1 MFIGTKNEFWLKL
14 LLLNA
19 LKNKALIASYFYF
32 LLECTSEEAQQTACL
47 NGGSC
52 FAAGEARLLGCI
64 CTGAFTGRRCEM
76 IDPDRLRS
84 GHSSG
89 HSSGH

>member
-19 LKNKALIASYFYF
+19 LKNKALIASYFHF
-32 LLECTSEEAQQTACL
+32 LLECTSEEAQRTGCL

-52 FAAGEARLLGCI
+52 FVVQLGEPRLTGCI
-64 CTGAFTGRRCEM
+64 CIGMFTGRRCEL
-76 IDPDRLRS
+76 IDPWILVS

-89 HSSGH
+89 H

>member
-19 LKNKALIASYFYF
+19 LKNKALIASYFHF
-32 LLECTSEEAQQTACL
+32 LLECTSEDERKAGCL

-52 FAAGEARLLGCI
+52 FAVDLGERVAACI
-64 CTGAFTGRRCEM
+64 CKEPFTGRRCEF
-76 IDPDRLRS
+76 IDPLRLRLTI
-84 GHSSG
+84 GQSSG
-89 HSSGH
+89 H